1 MNLSTMFKQPSAF
14 LPVAMSFAA
23 LATVLAHVVMFDVV
37 READEGTAA
46 HILQL
51 LTIAEVPIVACF
63 AIKWLPRIP
72 RPAPQV
78 LALQVGAALAALA
91 PVFFLDL

>member
-1 MNLSTMFKQPSAF
+1 MLKQPSAF

-23 LATVLAHVVMFDVV
+23 LATVLAHVVMFGIV

-46 HILQL
+46 HIFQL
-51 LTIAEVPIVACF
+51 LMIAELPIVAFF
-63 AIKWLPRIP
+63 AVQWLPRIP
-72 RPAPQV
+72 RPALQV